1 MRYATYAPSAETV
14 EAERKWYVIDAEGLN
29 LGRLATRIAILL
41 RGKHKANFSPNLE
54 MGDYVIVLNADKVQ
68 VTGHKPEQEFFYR
81 HSQYPGG
88 LRAISLKEMSRTHPG
103 RVVELTVRGMLP
115 HNRLGRK
122 LIRNLHVYTGSA
134 HPHIAQQPI
143 PFDVPEARK

>member
-1 MRYATYAPSAETV
+1 MRYATYAPSADAIA
-14 EAERKWYVIDAEGLN
+14 AERKWYVIDAEGMN

-54 MGDYVIVLNADKVQ
+54 MGDYVIVLNADKVT
-68 VTGHKPEQEFFYR
+68 VTGQKREEEFYYW

-88 LRAISLKEMSRTHPG
+88 LRKISLKEMTRTHPE

-122 LIRNLHVYTGSA
+122 IIRNLHVYTGSA
-134 HPHIAQQPI
+134 HPHIAQTPI
-143 PFDVPEARK
+143 TLDVPEARK